1 MAMRRSSMRGSSGS
15 SRIRPLPS
23 VEVDPSPSVHLQNS
37 VQLPMGREEFFRR
50 LEERRHEMMRVM
62 TGSRRNSVRS
72 DESRPASGQ
81 VQARAHEWRNNLD
94 VLDLPFDD
102 ELADRPASV
111 LDFNM
116 LDDEENDMEVQLL
129 ERPAREASQAREQSA
144 AREVEQKKD
153 KEEEF
158 DPVLEELRKKQTI
171 VEHYDGKFDCS
182 ICLGVVFQPVQ
193 SSACRHIF
201 CSFCLYQSLEN
212 SDNCPTC
219 QKHVRRVVQA
229 PVMLTNLLDE
239 YVQMEPEAKLSD
251 AEIEER
257 NRKVVELKQNFERRV
272 KMGIRAPQQQR
283 QAQGIIFMPP
293 PRDISQAL
301 GRAREHAEQ
310 INRII
315 QDERAWRR
323 NVMNNGGANGNAAAD
338 GQAAQD
344 QDQAQRRRLRDLPPP
359 GLAYVLGM
367 NEAIDLEY
375 LQRLRDAI
383 RQPQPARADRAA
395 DRQGRIIQAPPPFIV
410 PNPVAQVAQPIPP
423 MPNAAID
430 ISSDSDNEAEAR
442 AAFPRRH
449 RVLPARSIDL
459 IQIDGFG
466 PARNAPSPRAV
477 NQPVPANPIS
487 VLVPLPPTP
496 PRSRQQLQRRGRSAS
511 PPYVILTRAQRRRQ
525 EEEAR
530 AAAAATRSANS
541 ASGSS
546 RRSRPRLGRN
556 DGNNDRGQQQA
567 Q

>member
-1 MAMRRSSMRGSSGS
+1 MRPSSMRASSSS
-15 SRIRPLPS
+15 SRIRSLPS
-23 VEVDPSPSVHLQNS
+23 VEVDPSPSVHLPNPVRS
-37 VQLPMGREEFFRR
+37 STRSEFVRR
-50 LEERRHEMMRVM
+50 LEERRAEMSRLF
-62 TGSRRNSVRS
+62 SSNRRNSDRGNG
-72 DESRPASGQ
+72 SRPAPGQ

-94 VLDLPFDD
+94 VFDLPSDD
-102 ELADRPASV
+102 ELGDRPASV

-129 ERPAREASQAREQSA
+129 ERPAREARQARGQSA

-153 KEEEF
+153 EEF

-219 QKHVRRVVQA
+219 QKHIRRVVQA

-239 YVQMEPEAKLSD
+239 YVQMEPEAKLTD

-272 KMGIRAPQQQR
+272 KMGIKAPQQQR

-293 PRDISQAL
+293 PRDIHQAL

-338 GQAAQD
+338 GQEAQG

-383 RQPQPARADRAA
+383 RQPQPTRADRAA
-395 DRQGRIIQAPPPFIV
+395 DRQGQIIQAPPPFIV
-410 PNPVAQVAQPIPP
+410 PNLVAQVARPIPP

-430 ISSDSDNEAEAR
+430 ISSDSDGEAEAR
-442 AAFPRRH
+442 AAFPHRH
-449 RVLPARSIDL
+449 RQD
-459 IQIDGFG
+459 
-466 PARNAPSPRAV
+466 
-477 NQPVPANPIS
+477 
-487 VLVPLPPTP
+487 
-496 PRSRQQLQRRGRSAS
+496 
-511 PPYVILTRAQRRRQ
+511 
-525 EEEAR
+525 
-530 AAAAATRSANS
+530 NS
-541 ASGSS
+541 
-546 RRSRPRLGRN
+546 L
-556 DGNNDRGQQQA
+556 
-567 Q
+567 

>member
-1 MAMRRSSMRGSSGS
+1 MRPSSMRASSSS
-15 SRIRPLPS
+15 SRIRSLPS
-23 VEVDPSPSVHLQNS
+23 VEVDPSPSVHLPNPVRS
-37 VQLPMGREEFFRR
+37 STRSEFVRR
-50 LEERRHEMMRVM
+50 LEERRAEMSRLF
-62 TGSRRNSVRS
+62 SSNRRNSDRGNG
-72 DESRPASGQ
+72 SRPAPGQ

-94 VLDLPFDD
+94 VFDLPSDD
-102 ELADRPASV
+102 ELGDRPASV

-129 ERPAREASQAREQSA
+129 ERPAREARQARGQSA

-153 KEEEF
+153 EEF

-219 QKHVRRVVQA
+219 QKHIRRVVQA

-239 YVQMEPEAKLSD
+239 YVQMEPEAKLTD

-272 KMGIRAPQQQR
+272 KMGIKAPQQQR

-293 PRDISQAL
+293 PRDIHQAL

-338 GQAAQD
+338 GQEAQG

-383 RQPQPARADRAA
+383 RQPQPTRADRAA
-395 DRQGRIIQAPPPFIV
+395 DRQGQIIQAPPPFIV
-410 PNPVAQVAQPIPP
+410 PNLVAQVARPIPP

-430 ISSDSDNEAEAR
+430 ISSDSDGEAEAR
-442 AAFPRRH
+442 AAFPHRH
-449 RVLPARSIDL
+449 RVLSARNIDL

-466 PARNAPSPRAV
+466 PARNAP
-477 NQPVPANPIS
+477 
-487 VLVPLPPTP
+487 TP
-496 PRSRQQLQRRGRSAS
+496 SRSRQQLQRRGRSAS

-530 AAAAATRSANS
+530 AATAASRSANS
-541 ASGSS
+541 VSGSS